1 MSDYN
6 ISRDKLNAR
15 TDERHRLGTD
25 AADRDHYL
33 DQQLSA
39 IWVVDGDDIV
49 HVLGQLANVAA
60 TEVRAPDVT
69 SSDSFELEIVLG
81 KAAVGP
87 LLLDVLSARRLHVV
101 DVSRRGDPTH
111 CIVRA
116 RP

>member
-49 HVLGQLANVAA
+49 HVEE
-60 TEVRAPDVT
+60 TT
-69 SSDSFELEIVLG
+69 
-81 KAAVGP
+81 AVGEWVDHVADDCGW
-87 LLLDVLSARRLHVV
+87 LDCRYSGHTLAESLAVALSGRR
-101 DVSRRGDPTH
+101 
-111 CIVRA
+111 
-116 RP
+116 